1 MRRTT
6 LILSALVLGLPP
18 LTALAQSVEI
28 EKALL
33 AAPPTM
39 RENAMVIKMAA
50 DGSHTVLREGSNG
63 LMCWDRSDEPNRTFS
78 VQCTSEE
85 NLERVQQNR
94 AFNMSGGTPEEIRA
108 MRDAAEVDG
117 SRKESK
123 FGSVYYTLNGE
134 NAESASLH
142 LTIAVPHATGNTL
155 GLPEQGSYTQP
166 GSWIMEPGTTSAHIM
181 LPGR

>member
-18 LTALAQSVEI
+18 LTALAQSVGS

-78 VQCTSEE
+78 VQ
-85 NLERVQQNR
+85 
-94 AFNMSGGTPEEIRA
+94 
-108 MRDAAEVDG
+108 
-117 SRKESK
+117 
-123 FGSVYYTLNGE
+123 
-134 NAESASLH
+134 
-142 LTIAVPHATGNTL
+142 
-155 GLPEQGSYTQP
+155 
-166 GSWIMEPGTTSAHIM
+166 
-181 LPGR
+181 

>member
-6 LILSALVLGLPP
+6 LLLSALVVGLTP
-18 LTALAQSVEI
+18 LTAQAQRAEI

-78 VQCTSEE
+78 VQCSSEE
-85 NLERVQQNR
+85 NLERVKQNR

-108 MRDAAEVDG
+108 MRDAAEADG

-134 NAESASLH
+134 DAESASLH
-142 LTIAVPHATGNTL
+142 LTIAVPHATEATL
-155 GLPEQGSYTQP
+155 GLPEQGSYTLP

-181 LPGR
+181 LPGQ